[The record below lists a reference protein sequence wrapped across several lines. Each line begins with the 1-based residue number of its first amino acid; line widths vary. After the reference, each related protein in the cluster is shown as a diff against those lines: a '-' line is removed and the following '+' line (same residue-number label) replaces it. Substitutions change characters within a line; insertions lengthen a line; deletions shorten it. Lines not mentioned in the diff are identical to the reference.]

1 MPMPGT
7 YTEAHRLTDRLDT
20 LCEPYRQNAIAWLQ
34 LCTQSPMD
42 DPRAEMQRFLSD
54 LNPIVRE
61 TFIRHA
67 GRVLEEAVR
76 YFGVK
81 KGATSPLRTQP
92 GQGSFQNVAVV
103 SA

>member
-1 MPMPGT
+1 MPGT
-7 YTEAHRLTDRLDT
+7 YTEAHRLADRLDT

-42 DPRAEMQRFLSD
+42 DPRAEMLHFLTD

-61 TFIRHA
+61 TFVLHA

-81 KGATSPLRTQP
+81 KGATSPLRAKP
-92 GQGSFQNVAVV
+92 AQGSYQALEAGNA
-103 SA
+103 

>member
-1 MPMPGT
+1 MPGT
-7 YTEAHRLTDRLDT
+7 FTEAHRLADRLDS
-20 LCEPYRQNAIAWLQ
+20 LCEPYRQNAVVWLQ

-42 DPRAEMQRFLSD
+42 DPLAEMLHFLSN

-61 TFIRHA
+61 TFVLHA

-81 KGATSPLRTQP
+81 KGATSPLRAKP
-92 GQGSFQNVAVV
+92 GQVTYQALGVISV
-103 SA
+103 

>member
-1 MPMPGT
+1 MPGT

-20 LCEPYRQNAIAWLQ
+20 LCEPYRQNAIAWLR

-42 DPRAEMQRFLSD
+42 DPRAEMLRFLSD

-81 KGATSPLRTQP
+81 KGATSPLHAKP
-92 GQGSFQNVAVV
+92 GQGSYQAVAVV
-103 SA
+103 GV

>member
-1 MPMPGT
+1 MHGT
-7 YTEAHRLTDRLDT
+7 YTDAHKLADRVET

-42 DPRAEMQRFLSD
+42 DPRAEMLHFLTD

-61 TFIRHA
+61 TFVLHA
-67 GRVLEEAVR
+67 GRVLDEAVR

-81 KGATSPLRTQP
+81 KGATSPLRAKP
-92 GQGSFQNVAVV
+92 GQGSFQAAGAINA
-103 SA
+103 

>member
-1 MPMPGT
+1 MPGT
-7 YTEAHRLTDRLDT
+7 YTEAQRLADRLDT
-20 LCEPYRQNAIAWLQ
+20 LCEPYRQNAIVWLK

-42 DPRAEMQRFLSD
+42 DPRAEMVRFLSD
-54 LNPIVRE
+54 LNPIVRD

-81 KGATSPLRTQP
+81 KGATSPLRAKA
-92 GQGSFQNVAVV
+92 GQGSYQAVAVV

>member
-1 MPMPGT
+1 MHGT
-7 YTEAHRLTDRLDT
+7 YTDAHRLADRVDT

-42 DPRAEMQRFLSD
+42 DPRAEMLHFLTD

-61 TFIRHA
+61 TFVLHA
-67 GRVLEEAVR
+67 SRVLDEAVR

-81 KGATSPLRTQP
+81 KGATSPLRAKP
-92 GQGSFQNVAVV
+92 GQGSYLAVGA
-103 SA
+103 SNA